1 MSLSMLNDFDFTI
14 IIGIVLLIVCIA
26 LAIYLFII
34 IKKKVD
40 NNYKTAVDYSK
51 IDGKSQLVRH
61 VPFMWPKEV
70 EFYDMLQDTIPK
82 QFVIVPKVCVSK
94 IVKPYGSLVL
104 FNAIKDKFVDYVIIK
119 KSNMEPVVVID
130 CFYPAITD
138 KTIKELDEATK
149 VALKSVNIPILKME
163 ILDEPYDKDQILKTF
178 LDALDPVTLAQM
190 KKKNEEKK

>member
-1 MSLSMLNDFDFTI
+1 MLNDFDFTI

>member
-1 MSLSMLNDFDFTI
+1 MSLSMLNFDASILIGVILI
-14 IIGIVLLIVCIA
+14 IAFIA
-26 LAIYLFII
+26 LAVFLYII
-34 IKKKVD
+34 IKRKVN
-40 NNYKTAVDYSK
+40 NNYKTAIDYSK

-70 EFYDMLQDTIPK
+70 EFYDMLKETIPK
-82 QFVIVPKVCVSK
+82 SFVIVPKVCVSK
-94 IVKPYGSLVL
+94 VVKPYGSLVL

-138 KTIKELDEATK
+138 KTIKELDESVK

-163 ILDEPYDKDQILKTF
+163 ILDEPYDKDKVLKTF

-190 KKKNEEKK
+190 KKKNEQEK